1 MIYSHIHGKFNFLF
15 GLGARPPLYIRA
27 TIYPPMELTINDDCG
42 GASGLSPFDIPPPST
57 SSRRHDRDHPELAPA
72 AIFEDNRRIRGV
84 IQSRHEV
91 MQQQLAAD
99 AVKSG
104 LCDRIRAR
112 CPPELA
118 KRVSRLEHSD
128 AELFK
133 YIRWL
138 EFIQGGI
145 WCTKCSVQCHV
156 DMARFNQE
164 APPAHAEPAPQ
175 PATKTL
181 SQTPPQ
187 ASTQAPAHAP
197 MPIPSPAPTD
207 DIMYRKLEADINSLQ
222 KQATVL
228 TAKAKRLNDQAAVIT
243 AQVASLSA
251 LLQASARA
259 STQPSAA
266 SKPTPT
272 HYSAPQ
278 PPSIDLTSISLMTA
292 DDLLGVQ

>member
-1 MIYSHIHGKFNFLF
+1 M
-15 GLGARPPLYIRA
+15 
-27 TIYPPMELTINDDCG
+27 
-42 GASGLSPFDIPPPST
+42 
-57 SSRRHDRDHPELAPA
+57 
-72 AIFEDNRRIRGV
+72 
-84 IQSRHEV
+84 QSRHEV

-164 APPAHAEPAPQ
+164 APPTHAESSPRPA
-175 PATKTL
+175 AKTL
-181 SQTPPQ
+181 PQTPPQ
-187 ASTQAPAHAP
+187 APVHAPA
-197 MPIPSPAPTD
+197 PIPIPTPTPTPAD

-222 KQATVL
+222 KQAAVL

-243 AQVASLSA
+243 AQVASLSV
-251 LLQASARA
+251 LLQASTRM
-259 STQPSAA
+259 STQPSAV

-278 PPSIDLTSISLMTA
+278 PPSVDLTSVSLMTA